1 MASKACLCLAFLL
14 ALLALHE
21 AQGLSFTASGE
32 DWSADLYNTLTE
44 AYLYTPPSPSPSSFT
59 IRALP
64 RLTTTL

>member
-32 DWSADLYNTLTE
+32 DWSADLFYTLTE
-44 AYLYTPPSPSPSSFT
+44 AYLYSLGPPPLFLHQLEEHSP
-59 IRALP
+59 LP
-64 RLTTTL
+64 